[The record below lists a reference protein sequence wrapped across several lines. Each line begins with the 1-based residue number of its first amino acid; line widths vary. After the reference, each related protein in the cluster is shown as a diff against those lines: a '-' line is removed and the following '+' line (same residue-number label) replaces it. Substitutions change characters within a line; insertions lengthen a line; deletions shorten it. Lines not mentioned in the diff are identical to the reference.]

1 MSNLENVTQDLL
13 TLLGYIRD
21 TFFRPAE
28 QITRSRISHAQFHA
42 ISILAQKGSLSM
54 SELANE
60 MKISKQQLTPLI
72 CKLIDSNMVVRKP
85 EELDRRIVRIEITE
99 PGRDTLEEV
108 KAEIKQAIKEK
119 LSTLQSSDLKDLE
132 YLLTRTKEIL
142 QSIN

>member
-1 MSNLENVTQDLL
+1 MSNLENVTEDLL
-13 TLLGYIRD
+13 ALLGYIRD

-42 ISILAQKGSLSM
+42 ISILAHKGSLSM

-85 EELDRRIVRIEITE
+85 EEMDRRILRIEITE

-108 KAEIKQAIKEK
+108 RAEIKQAIKEK
-119 LSTLQSSDLKDLE
+119 LSILSNSDLKDLDH
-132 YLLTRTKEIL
+132 LLTQTRELL
-142 QSIN
+142 QSIK

>member
-1 MSNLENVTQDLL
+1 MSNLENVTEDLL
-13 TLLGYIRD
+13 ALLGYIRD

-42 ISILAQKGSLSM
+42 ISILAHKGSLSM

-72 CKLIDSNMVVRKP
+72 GKLIDSNMVVRKP
-85 EELDRRIVRIEITE
+85 EEMDRRILRIEITE

-108 KAEIKQAIKEK
+108 KAEVKQAIKEK
-119 LSTLQSSDLKDLE
+119 LSILSNSDLKDLDH
-132 YLLTRTKEIL
+132 LLTQTRELL
-142 QSIN
+142 QSIK